1 MQLSYSL
8 MKPRLKSS
16 QFSQNSLYLSIY
28 HLLNFCPAYS
38 LILKACAVPWK
49 LPVFFLMNLILTSD
63 LSINPQCLA
72 TLHLFVPLPLLSR
85 IEEGRKLWF
94 LNATKPSL
102 FKVSSWRYHRSHT
115 ISIFTFSKPQP
126 FPKIHSPYLGNGHTC
141 TFKGKI
147 RAFVLRQ
154 IWDLHL
160 VALSPW
166 GS

>member
-16 QFSQNSLYLSIY
+16 QFSQNSLYLSNY

-38 LILKACAVPWK
+38 LILKTCAVPWK

-63 LSINPQCLA
+63 FSINPQCLA
-72 TLHLFVPLPLLSR
+72 TLHLFVPLSLLSR

-102 FKVSSWRYHRSHT
+102 FKVSSWRITDPTLFPFSH
-115 ISIFTFSKPQP
+115 SPNPQP